1 MKKFR
6 LSIASALFVGA
17 IAFSPV
23 QAQDEAQAAFERTW
37 YATCYTEKNEEKCY
51 QQSKELLA
59 KYPASQYAKNAKVKV
74 DNYEKI
80 NLYNNAN
87 KKFQDALAAYY
98 AGPDANK
105 LDQLFAAGDDLLKIV
120 PGNEYVIGQVGLA
133 GAHGSMGQIY
143 KNYDKVK
150 GYGEQALKAFQSTTP
165 AEGWKKDD
173 WDNLRDLIMAQ
184 VNQFLGYQ
192 LTETK
197 GDKAQAVAY
206 LTKATEVKGKEGAGW
221 KDPNNYWLRASIALE
236 EYQALRAEYDKLSDE
251 DKTGDKGKELLKKV
265 NAVIDEKLIPDYARV
280 IASATKPEA
289 KSLKDAAQPSFDAY
303 WKYRTNAP
311 EKAADYLKAF
321 NADPTVASPAI
332 PVKADDSANSTLEAP
347 AGTAQKP
354 TMVVGGAP
362 GSAPGA
368 TKGATNG
375 SKATSTKKAAPAA
388 KGRKGRRP

>member
-1 MKKFR
+1 MKKFS
-6 LSIASALFVGA
+6 LSIAFALFAGA

-59 KYPASQYAKNAKVKV
+59 KYANSPYAKNARGKV
-74 DNYEKI
+74 DAYEKTKLL
-80 NLYNNAN
+80 NSVNE
-87 KKFQDALAAYY
+87 KFQAALKAYY
-98 AGPDANK
+98 SAPDANK
-105 LDQLFAAGDDLLKIV
+105 LDQLFLAGDDFLKVV
-120 PGNEYVIGQVGLA
+120 PGNEYVIGQVALA

-150 GYGEQALKAFQSTTP
+150 AYGEQALKAFETATAP
-165 AEGWKKDD
+165 EGWPKGD
-173 WDNLRDLIMAQ
+173 WDNLRELVMAQ
-184 VNQFLGYQ
+184 VNQFLGYH
-192 LTETK
+192 LIETK
-197 GDKAQAVAY
+197 GDKAQAAAY
-206 LTKATEVKGKEGAGW
+206 LTKATEVKNKDGAGW

-236 EYQALRAEYDKLSDE
+236 EYQALRAEYDKLTDE
-251 DKTGDKGKELLKKV
+251 LKVGDPGKELLKKV
-265 NAVIDEKLIPDYARV
+265 NEVIDNKLIPDYARV
-280 IASATKPEA
+280 IAAATKPEA

-332 PVKADDSANSTLEAP
+332 PVKAEDSATGSLEAP

-368 TKGATNG
+368 ATKGASNG
-375 SKATSTKKAAPAA
+375 TKPASTKKAAPA
-388 KGRKGRRP
+388 KGRRGKRP